1 MMMDVNGWDWP
12 VAGAGRETEDMFDE
26 NARLR
31 GLDPRRGEDGAII
44 LEAGGL
50 TVTARPDGR
59 GGWNLPAE
67 DPDDPDAH
75 AADDGELLDL
85 AASRTGAVPRGL
97 PLSD

>member
-1 MMMDVNGWDWP
+1 MDGIGPWR
-12 VAGAGRETEDMFDE
+12 ARGGRRRTCSTKTRACADST
-26 NARLR
+26 R
-31 GLDPRRGEDGAII
+31 GGGEDGAII

-75 AADDGELLDL
+75 AAGDGDLLDL
-85 AASRTGAVPRGL
+85 AALRTGAMPRGL

>member
-1 MMMDVNGWDWP
+1 MGL
-12 VAGAGRETEDMFDE
+12 ARGGRGAGDGGHVRRKRAP
-26 NARLR
+26 ARTR
-31 GLDPRRGEDGAII
+31 PAAGGEDGAII